1 MSLKKVAQITT
12 ETYSDEEAGIVT
24 RTAEIDLGPD
34 TPWKFQLI
42 VQEHKHGRIR
52 VQYSVTSGLA
62 EEAASD
68 FDSYHLFSYLLNKM
82 NKSIEEYRQ
91 GESS

>member
-1 MSLKKVAQITT
+1 MSLKKNSQITT
-12 ETYSDEEAGIVT
+12 KTYSDEEAGIVT
-24 RTAEIDLGPD
+24 RAAIIDLGPD
-34 TPWKFQLI
+34 TPWKFEL
-42 VQEHKHGRIR
+42 VVEEHKHGRIR
-52 VQYSVTSGLA
+52 VRYSLTSGLA

-68 FDSYHLFSYLLNKM
+68 FDSYHQFSYLLNKM